1 MPLSL
6 CLHVHVGV
14 NMTGSNE
21 DEIRAVFSSLLLEV
35 QFALEAK
42 TKIEQVRH
50 FLLMFF
56 KCDLCETS
64 SYNKLFEDVTLKNLW
79 NYQHHS
85 PVEKLINKFLRG
97 DQEMEQLMKMY
108 KASLTG
114 FYVVTRLVDYMEYKK
129 LSVDDFSDKPS
140 DQPPP
145 VLTPKQYG
153 RLKVVLQLERRISEL
168 SLEYVHKLWCS
179 FAEEYDIPSLTVVL
193 ERVTSGSLEIT
204 WIIPLHFSDK
214 IVPRSKFFRR
224 HGIVQLSLD
233 GVILYDREEMVSGER

>member
-1 MPLSL
+1 
-6 CLHVHVGV
+6 
-14 NMTGSNE
+14 MTCSNE
-21 DEIRAVFSSLLLEV
+21 DEIRAEFSSLLLDI
-35 QFALEAK
+35 QSALEAK
-42 TKIEQVRH
+42 TTKIEEVRQ
-50 FLLMFF
+50 FLLILFE
-56 KCDLCETS
+56 CGLCETS
-64 SYNKLFEDVTLKNLW
+64 SYNKLFEDVTLKKLW

-97 DQEMEQLMKMY
+97 DKEIAQLMKMY

-129 LSVDDFSDKPS
+129 LSVDDFSNPPS

-224 HGIVQLSLD
+224 HGIVQVSLD
-233 GVILYDREEMVSGER
+233 DVVLYDREA

>member
-1 MPLSL
+1 
-6 CLHVHVGV
+6 
-14 NMTGSNE
+14 MTRSNE

-35 QFALEAK
+35 QSALEAK
-42 TKIEQVRH
+42 TKIEEVRH
-50 FLLMFF
+50 FLLIFF
-56 KCDLCETS
+56 KCTLCETS
-64 SYNKLFEDVTLKNLW
+64 SFNKLFEDVTLKNLW

-85 PVEKLINKFLRG
+85 PVEKLMNKFLHG
-97 DQEMEQLMKMY
+97 DQEIKQLMKMY

-114 FYVVTRLVDYMEYKK
+114 FYVVTKLVDYMECKK
-129 LSVDDFSDKPS
+129 LSVDGFSDQPSDQTS

-145 VLTPKQYG
+145 VLTPKQYV
-153 RLKVVLQLERRISEL
+153 RLKVVLQLERKISEL

-204 WIIPLHFSDK
+204 WIIPLHFLDK

-224 HGIVQLSLD
+224 HGIVQVSLD
-233 GVILYDREEMVSGER
+233 DVVLYNREEMVSEER